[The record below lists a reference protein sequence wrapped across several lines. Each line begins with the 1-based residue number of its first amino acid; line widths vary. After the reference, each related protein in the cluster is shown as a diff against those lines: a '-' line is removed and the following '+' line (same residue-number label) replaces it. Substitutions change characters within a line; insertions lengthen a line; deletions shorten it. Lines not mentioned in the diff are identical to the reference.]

1 METGAVAPP
10 RLAPV
15 SGVLNQG
22 QCVIKPIACRPVVSS
37 ANSTPILGH
46 RFTGSPSHVVTTS
59 PCPGAPPPRAH
70 VYNSTSDLRPLSKA
84 STPVVG
90 QQNHHVVTPLQRFS
104 WSSKGQESDLL
115 LHRAHHVH
123 RKPDTHTGSSA
134 GSSTGSSTAS
144 AAGSGRVADLSRRF
158 GGSLSSVANSP
169 VQNRQPPAYRP
180 PPNSRIGVKGNG
192 GNGALYS
199 SSELHLNRVATR
211 SNVQPQWVLGGSE
224 VNLTCLSRST
234 LPRQES
240 HQNVMGTKSYEP
252 IHRNGSAS
260 NSRSSWAGLPSAG
273 GGAAATAAAA
283 AAVGGAPSEFT
294 YQNRADQNGSSFT
307 LNRRDDA
314 ATPIVEEGGKIR
326 SGVQEDW
333 SRTRSGSLGS
343 AGSLED
349 FDDDND
355 VVDGTPSPSD
365 SGVSVAELE
374 AQLKEKDCEIGLL
387 RETLEQNEAVIFQV
401 YQEKE
406 KSWERELKKL
416 RSHYEERMRS
426 TQQQALQ
433 AERQLQS
440 ATTQWQADR
449 KLLKQ
454 QVQQLL
460 KKEQQS
466 QSRLEET
473 SWSLCQKNGEMALL
487 KSQLKEA
494 AGEASGRA
502 AELSKLRCQV
512 KETQDQLHN
521 TRQRLE
527 HVVNERQP
535 PLDNRRQG
543 TSSSELHRLQ
553 RRAVEQQQSIEAE
566 RQVWHEE
573 KATVLVYQRHLQQQY
588 VQAMKRNQQLEE
600 ALGLLGITG
609 VPSTHLENSSPK
621 SNQSSMSS
629 PKSTFSSSSDP
640 NAIDLDSSSSSSH
653 GETPC

>member
-1 METGAVAPP
+1 M
-10 RLAPV
+10 
-15 SGVLNQG
+15 
-22 QCVIKPIACRPVVSS
+22 
-37 ANSTPILGH
+37 
-46 RFTGSPSHVVTTS
+46 TGS
-59 PCPGAPPPRAH
+59 
-70 VYNSTSDLRPLSKA
+70 D
-84 STPVVG
+84 
-90 QQNHHVVTPLQRFS
+90 Q
-104 WSSKGQESDLL
+104 
-115 LHRAHHVH
+115 
-123 RKPDTHTGSSA
+123 
-134 GSSTGSSTAS
+134 
-144 AAGSGRVADLSRRF
+144 
-158 GGSLSSVANSP
+158 
-169 VQNRQPPAYRP
+169 
-180 PPNSRIGVKGNG
+180 
-192 GNGALYS
+192 S
-199 SSELHLNRVATR
+199 SS
-211 SNVQPQWVLGGSE
+211 S
-224 VNLTCLSRST
+224 LTL
-234 LPRQES
+234 
-240 HQNVMGTKSYEP
+240 
-252 IHRNGSAS
+252 
-260 NSRSSWAGLPSAG
+260 
-273 GGAAATAAAA
+273 
-283 AAVGGAPSEFT
+283 
-294 YQNRADQNGSSFT
+294 D
-307 LNRRDDA
+307 RRDDA

-326 SGVQEDW
+326 SGVRQDW
-333 SRTRSGSLGS
+333 RLTQSGSLGS

-349 FDDDND
+349 FDGD

-426 TQQQALQ
+426 AQQQALQ

-440 ATTQWQADR
+440 ATAQWQADR

-460 KKEQQS
+460 KKEQQL

-502 AELSKLRCQV
+502 AELSKVRSQM

-527 HVVNERQP
+527 HVLNERQP
-535 PLDNRRQG
+535 PLDNRRQAM
-543 TSSSELHRLQ
+543 TSSTSTEVQRLQ
-553 RRAVEQQQSIEAE
+553 RRVVEQQQSIEAE

-609 VPSTHLENSSPK
+609 VPSNPCLENSSPK
-621 SNQSSMSS
+621 SHQSSMSS
-629 PKSTFSSSSDP
+629 PKSTCSSSDP
-640 NAIDLDSSSSSSH
+640 NAVDLDSLSSSSN